1 MNTEINKLR
10 EACISGTPEMRE
22 KARSLISEQF
32 TCHIPSF
39 FAGCYISEAIE
50 FCINNA
56 NDTGDVQ
63 WLKFNSEEGIP
74 IFAGDDSKEIYTTW
88 ENFCTVRNNEWK
100 ASPEGIEFQKREKLQ
115 HEKNIKSARKAENE
129 FSNVDVNRIK
139 HVIQWIYDHVENLQ
153 SLSVG
158 FDGLTIVNRL
168 KIAGYKK
175 DENTEGDFIQSDR
188 NNFGRY
194 IIGQLI
200 STIEWMG
207 IPYPMLAISAK
218 DWLNWPSMRRM
229 YIRYVPG
236 FGFQYK
242 YKGKIYSCLLREKLP
257 FAVKIA
263 KDKEARQPIVSGKT
277 LIPRRWMKL
286 STYLNRARNDV
297 KRCNDSIGLK

>member
-200 STIEWMG
+200 
-207 IPYPMLAISAK
+207 L
-218 DWLNWPSMRRM
+218 
-229 YIRYVPG
+229 
-236 FGFQYK
+236 
-242 YKGKIYSCLLREKLP
+242 
-257 FAVKIA
+257 
-263 KDKEARQPIVSGKT
+263 
-277 LIPRRWMKL
+277 
-286 STYLNRARNDV
+286 
-297 KRCNDSIGLK
+297 